1 MQTIWNDVIDIATLP
16 LSQIASRT
24 AFLRELTVEALVLRL
39 ILAVFL
45 GGVIGLERGR
55 KNRPAG
61 FRTYMLVSLGAA
73 MTMILGQYGAVLAGN
88 AGVQT
93 DVTRFGAQVIN
104 GIGFLGAGTILVTPK
119 QQVKGLT
126 TAAGLWASAC
136 MGLALGAGFYECVL
150 LAFGLIM
157 VVVLLLPK
165 IEVFLI
171 EKSRNMDIYVETAT
185 LDGIPEVIGCLK
197 AHGIHIY
204 DVDIERGSKSRE
216 IHPNAVFSTR
226 LQKKQSHTQV
236 VALLSQLEGIRS
248 IKEI

>member
-1 MQTIWNDVIDIATLP
+1 MNSVWNQMVKIATLP
-16 LSQIASRT
+16 LDTLAAQT
-24 AFLRELTVEALVLRL
+24 PFLRELTAESVMLRLVLA
-39 ILAVFL
+39 IFL

-61 FRTYMLVSLGAA
+61 FRTYMLVCMGAA
-73 MTMILGQYGAVLAGN
+73 LTMILGQYNAQLAEN
-88 AGVQT
+88 AGAQT

-104 GIGFLGAGTILVTPK
+104 GIGFLGAGTILVTEK

-126 TAAGLWASAC
+126 TAAGLWACAC

-150 LAFGLIM
+150 LTFFLIM
-157 VVVLLLPK
+157 TVVLLLPK
-165 IEVFLI
+165 IEMFLI
-171 EKSRNMDIYVETAT
+171 EKSRNMDVYVEVTR

-197 AHGIHIY
+197 ARGIHIY
-204 DVDIERGSKSRE
+204 DVDIERGSKQRE
-216 IHPNAVFSTR
+216 KHPNAVFSIR
-226 LQKKQSHTQV
+226 LMKKQSHTQI